1 MRPRRGP
8 QSRITHFLPLPRAYL
23 PPLGKFR
30 LICDPTTGNSCMKL
44 VFVRLSEDHYGPP
57 MGVFQS
63 NQSRNEFDSG
73 DAGQEAV
80 SSGFRPK
87 EA

>member
-1 MRPRRGP
+1 VVFQEIRDERL
-8 QSRITHFLPLPRAYL
+8 IPLPRAYL
-23 PPLGKFR
+23 PNLGKVR
-30 LICDPTTGNSCMKL
+30 LIYDPTTGNSCMKL
-44 VFVRLSEDHYGPP
+44 VFAGLSEDHYGPP

-63 NQSRNEFDSG
+63 NQSRNEFKSG

-80 SSGFRPK
+80 SSGFRSK